1 MVDPEQAVRA
11 WEAEG
16 VYRDLTV
23 GDPPRR
29 QRFFTVDR
37 AAGRSQMLEPLVV
50 IHGFPTSSFDFH
62 LVIDELS
69 RDRRVLL
76 IDLLGYGF
84 SDKPDLAYTIDV
96 QADAVAAFVAEL
108 GVEELA
114 LLTHDLGDTVG
125 GELLARQMEGRW
137 PVRVSR
143 RLVTNGSIY
152 IDMARLSTGQELL
165 LSLPDERLGP
175 DAPINADGMTASLSA
190 TFSPEH
196 AVDPGELTALWTL
209 VARAEGHR
217 NLPRLIRYIEERRRN
232 ERRFTGAIEGH
243 PSPLSV
249 VWGIDDPIAV
259 SPMADELCRR
269 RPDAS
274 LTRLEG
280 VGHYPMIE
288 APVRFAAA
296 VEPALG

>member
-1 MVDPEQAVRA
+1 VRA
-11 WEAEG
+11 WEGEG
-16 VYRDLTV
+16 VYRELAV
-23 GDPPRR
+23 GDPP
-29 QRFFTVDR
+29 QRWKFFTLDR
-37 AAGRSQMLEPLVV
+37 AAGRSELLEPLVV

-69 RDRRVLL
+69 RCRRVLL

-84 SDKPDLAYTIDV
+84 SDKPDLAYTVDV

-108 GVEELA
+108 GVSELA

-137 PVRVSR
+137 PVAVSR
-143 RLVTNGSIY
+143 RVVTNGSIY
-152 IDMARLSTGQELL
+152 IDMARLSAGQKLL

-175 DAPINADGMTASLSA
+175 DAPIDATGMTASLAA
-190 TFSPEH
+190 TFSPRHE
-196 AVDPGELTALWTL
+196 VDPGELVALWTL

-217 NLPRLIRYIEERRRN
+217 NLPRLIRYIEERRQN

-243 PSPLSV
+243 PSPLAV

-259 SPMADELCRR
+259 APMADELCRR
-269 RPDAS
+269 RPGAP

-280 VGHYPMIE
+280 GGHYPMIE
-288 APVRFAAA
+288 APERFAAA
-296 VEPALG
+296 VGPALG